1 MHARGAVQV
10 RAESAV
16 RVAVVELLAARVAG
30 ASPGELALRFDAGV
44 DPGFA
49 GAALLGEALDV
60 EHIDLDTIR
69 ADGDRAVVTGTCRA
83 RERAT
88 GLAVAGEFALD
99 VAVGPDGLITRYDVL
114 DDGWEP
120 AREEGAGHPGKCPGA

>member
-1 MHARGAVQV
+1 MHAGGAVRV

-30 ASPGELALRFDAGV
+30 ASPGELALRFGVGVGAGV
-44 DPGFA
+44 GVGVHLGLA
-49 GAALLGEALDV
+49 GVGLLGEALDI

-69 ADGDRAVVTGTCRA
+69 AEGDRAVATGTGRA
-83 RERAT
+83 RVRAT
-88 GLAVAGEFALD
+88 GAVLVGEFALD

-114 DDGWEP
+114 EDRWT
-120 AREEGAGHPGKCPGA
+120 AAGPE